1 MEITS
6 NSLQELI
13 NKKAKDRAWK
23 LVHELVETCK
33 KNGLDKVGGEYKND
47 EYEREFKNIFNL
59 SMSVAGNPFTLLY
72 EAKTKQF
79 IEEETKSFV
88 SKVEELHSQADTL
101 LNITD
106 NLNY

>member
-13 NKKAKDRAWK
+13 NERAKDKAWK
-23 LVHELVETCK
+23 LVYELVENCK
-33 KNGLDKVGGEYKND
+33 KNGLDKVGGEYKNG

-59 SMSVAGNPFTLLY
+59 SMSVKDNPFTLLY
-72 EAKTKQF
+72 EAKVKQF
-79 IEEETKSFV
+79 IVEETKSFV
-88 SKVEELHSQADTL
+88 KKVEELHNQADTL
-101 LNITD
+101 LNIAD